1 MGLERLCKVKI
12 FHPYNACSH
21 ALAFFKS
28 AVTTSVLQNTLD
40 DFEAFFSPDEKDL
53 TCFAIDVYNHIN
65 NAFSKMD
72 VKSPLRRVQNA
83 ELLARLLM
91 CDWSG
96 FDKSTPAR
104 FGDTKVE
111 SPDWMD

>member
-40 DFEAFFSPDEKDL
+40 DFEAFFSPD
-53 TCFAIDVYNHIN
+53 VYNHIN

-96 FDKSTPAR
+96 FDKSTPAH
-104 FGDTKVE
+104 FGVTKVE